1 VSGEAEAAN
10 CFLNPVGCVFDNISN
25 TLSSSVFG
33 QLRDLVN
40 EAVAHVAE
48 SLAVMWV
55 SVPTLSVTAS
65 AGGSAPSS
73 TVDFIQR
80 SLWIVTITLL
90 AVSLMIGGARL
101 MLERRGEPFMDVL
114 KGVLTF
120 VFISG
125 GGLFA
130 LSLVLG
136 IVDELSKWILDRAV
150 AGGSFE
156 NNLGLLLTFSQNSGM
171 GLALGII
178 LGTVA
183 VLVSVTQ
190 ICLMVLRAAI
200 LPVLAGVWPTAAA
213 FSATAA
219 GKAWLQKLTSWI
231 VAFTLYK
238 LAVAVIYATAFRLMS
253 ADLFADDQ
261 TGLTQALAG
270 VLLMGVAVVAL
281 PALVRLIA
289 PMTAAVAGGGGGG
302 AAALGAVAG
311 AAGMLATGAIHSGR
325 STSTPSAPAA
335 SGPSG
340 PTGSSGPSGSST
352 QPDKSSNTRPAGGSS
367 APDGGG
373 GATSGR
379 VAAGATSGGGA
390 AAGATSGGAAAGA
403 GGGAAAGAGAAA
415 AGPAAPAVLGAQAAL
430 GVAQAVQSQVQQSA
444 EGATGGP
451 TGAQ

>member
-1 VSGEAEAAN
+1 MSADPALCPLGV
-10 CFLNPVGCVFDNISN
+10 CHIVDNISEG
-25 TLSSSVFG
+25 LAGSVFG
-33 QLRDLVN
+33 QLRDLVF
-40 EAVAHVAE
+40 EAVGHAAE

-65 AGGSAPSS
+65 AGGSTPSS
-73 TVDFIQR
+73 TVDFVQR

-101 MLERRGEPFMDVL
+101 MLERRGEPLVDVL
-114 KGVLTF
+114 KGLLTF

-150 AGGSFE
+150 AGGDFE
-156 NNLGLLLTFSQNSGM
+156 NNIGLLLRFSTDSGI
-171 GLALGII
+171 GLGLGII
-178 LGTVA
+178 LGTIA
-183 VLVSVTQ
+183 ALVTVTQ
-190 ICLMVLRAAI
+190 VCLMVLRAAI

-213 FSATAA
+213 FSGTAA
-219 GKAWLQKLTSWI
+219 GKAWLQKLTGWI
-231 VAFTLYK
+231 VAFALYK

-253 ADLFADDQ
+253 ADLFAEDG
-261 TGLTQALAG
+261 TGLTQTLAG
-270 VLLMGVAVVAL
+270 VLLMVVAVVAL

-325 STSTPSAPAA
+325 STSTPSAPTV
-335 SGPSG
+335 SGPAGGPG
-340 PTGSSGPSGSST
+340 PTGSNGPGGSST
-352 QPDKSSNTRPAGGSS
+352 QPDKSANSRPTGGTS
-367 APDGGG
+367 APGG
-373 GATSGR
+373 GATSGGST
-379 VAAGATSGGGA
+379 AAGAST
-390 AAGATSGGAAAGA
+390 

-430 GVAQAVQSQVQQSA
+430 GAAQAVQSQVQQSA

-451 TGAQ
+451 SGAQ